1 MTHINDQ
8 ADTNLKLKSR
18 RRSTDSPWLWFL
30 ITGGSVLVHL
40 CFIYWVGAST
50 LQARLRSVSEAV
62 TPVDFVELPASEPA
76 ASESVELIAPKPLA
90 VSTSSQPSAKAA
102 KATPPVQPAANSNQ
116 IQLGA
121 VPATP
126 PSKAPTREK
135 SEAVPSAAPSA
146 KPQAVATTPTPAN
159 TVRPTPTA
167 ASSPSPAA
175 VDPSASPLPAS
186 DAILPQTTSSPSP
199 FPLIVTEAID
209 IPVPDVSGSL
219 PLPQEEE
226 NSLSAI
232 VTNRVTI
239 PSHLTASLT
248 TASVPLEDP
257 IELDEAARPKNIVQR
272 FSSNPTVSP
281 CNVTPEAVQF
291 LGKTVEMQVVTNET
305 GQVIDTVTHESSQ
318 SSDYDDLA
326 TCLVEN
332 WSFEPAIARGEPV
345 VNDGLIVRITID
357 RS

>member
-8 ADTNLKLKSR
+8 ADTNLKLNPR

-30 ITGGSVLVHL
+30 ITGGSVLAHL

-50 LQARLRSVSEAV
+50 LQARLGSVSENV
-62 TPVDFVELPASEPA
+62 TPVDFVELPASDPA
-76 ASESVELIAPKPLA
+76 ESVKLVAPKSA
-90 VSTSSQPSAKAA
+90 VASTSQPAPKAA
-102 KATPPVQPAANSNQ
+102 KAAPPAQPAIDSNQ

-126 PSKAPTREK
+126 PPKAAVREQ
-135 SEAVPSAAPSA
+135 SEAI
-146 KPQAVATTPTPAN
+146 
-159 TVRPTPTA
+159 
-167 ASSPSPAA
+167 
-175 VDPSASPLPAS
+175 PSASPSVKPQAATPQTPPDAVMPPPVTAARSPSTS
-186 DAILPQTTSSPSP
+186 DDPSTSPSPVNDTILPPTTSSPSP
-199 FPLIVTEAID
+199 SPLIVTEAINV
-209 IPVPDVSGSL
+209 PVPDVSGSL
-219 PLPQEEE
+219 PLPQEEG
-226 NSLSAI
+226 NNLSAI

-257 IELDEAARPKNIVQR
+257 IELDEAARPKTIVQR

-281 CNVTPEAVQF
+281 CKVTPEAVQF
-291 LGKTVEMQVVTNET
+291 LGKTVAMQVITNET

-318 SSDYDDLA
+318 SSEYDDLA

-345 VNDGLIVRITID
+345 MNDGLIVRITID